1 MLVYIMSP
9 AVPPYHVPC
18 AKSRIA
24 IIFPDKVHH
33 GGQGIIRILFRNKNE
48 NNGTNKC
55 PLKCLGGVIVICVYC
70 GPAESLTSDIY
81 LRHSIFISVRMVWP
95 RRWWKVERQSSSK
108 MNGKFLWRKSL
119 SLSHQGQGEAEIKW
133 QGLVMSIAD
142 TLTLQGWLQRI
153 TIYCRLQMFI
163 NSFVDNYNYR
173 KGQGWG
179 EGQPLMVVSDKWIKI
194 QRQYRDLIITCP
206 PVTATQSS
214 FAAVEAKYSV
224 YLQS

>member
-9 AVPPYHVPC
+9 AVPHHVPC
-18 AKSRIA
+18 AKSWIA

-55 PLKCLGGVIVICVYC
+55 PLKCLGGVIVICVHC
-70 GPAESLTSDIY
+70 GPAEVSRVTFIWGIAFLSQCNGLTQAMMES
-81 LRHSIFISVRMVWP
+81 
-95 RRWWKVERQSSSK
+95 QSSSK

-119 SLSHQGQGEAEIKW
+119 SLSHQGQGEAGIKW

>member
-1 MLVYIMSP
+1 MPVKMFRRSNCNLCSLRL
-9 AVPPYHVPC
+9 
-18 AKSRIA
+18 S
-24 IIFPDKVHH
+24 
-33 GGQGIIRILFRNKNE
+33 GG
-48 NNGTNKC
+48 
-55 PLKCLGGVIVICVYC
+55 
-70 GPAESLTSDIY
+70 LTSDIY

-95 RRWWKVERQSSSK
+95 RRWGKVSHHQK

-142 TLTLQGWLQRI
+142 TLTLQGCLQRI